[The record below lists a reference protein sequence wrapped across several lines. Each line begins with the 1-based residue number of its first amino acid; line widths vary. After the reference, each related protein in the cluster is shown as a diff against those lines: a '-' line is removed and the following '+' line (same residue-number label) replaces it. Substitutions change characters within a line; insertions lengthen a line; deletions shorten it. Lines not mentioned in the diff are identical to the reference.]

1 MKSLNY
7 NNLIILFIL
16 LLSSCL
22 DNGRGTRPVIL
33 DYAQIDHS
41 GDGYCK
47 DYTEIAYDTCNA
59 ECDEEYKVATPEEI
73 EAEIAAYVLKY
84 GENNLEKEDE
94 LRNNLATIVKFAK
107 GICIKIP
114 ATRPTEQV
122 YINPKFCACEKGK
135 PYIVNDCATYCA
147 GTNDQTPTLYVT
159 TTVGPLISANDELVD
174 FRGWCTNNL
183 VESIDNHAPSCDLYL
198 FDGLNTIALEMEF
211 TGNFSFKSD
220 LSSIQKNKTYVAT
233 IIENQSKA
241 KSKSF
246 HIYAVDPNSQDDDN
260 SPLKI
265 MHISQYSCIYM
276 YGDNA
281 APPLTNTTD
290 LYSGNMTRMYFY
302 YPSNTLPDI
311 APGSISRLFC
321 HDITTYN
328 RLDNKIYPRLELI
341 PNAFSLW
348 DKADLR
354 LYDADNNTKLDINEQ
369 IQRRL
374 LNEYNLN
381 STINI
386 FQSFTYNS
394 GPDSSGAAIA
404 SNASEIKFKSILQG
418 YYMQPW
424 IDNSSQLGYC
434 PKQEHYNNNAT
445 KVFRILKEL
454 VGNDTEAIYFGKS
467 DPKAYTDNNGQLVNV
482 AGSTIIIREN
492 VLKKIWFYYENNQKL
507 VANDVIAGQK
517 TIMFYYPPDFANPLI
532 EKSHQSL
539 FTVFNPTEDSHNT
552 GDPRPN
558 VLPPNKMFGCVP
570 SLGDAPYI
578 QSE

>member
-1 MKSLNY
+1 MKSFNY
-7 NNLIILFIL
+7 NYLIILLIL

-22 DNGRGTRPVIL
+22 DNGRGNRPVIQ

-47 DYTEIAYDTCNA
+47 DYTEIAYETCNA
-59 ECDEEYKVATPEEI
+59 ECEEEYKVATPEEI
-73 EAEIAAYVLKY
+73 EAEIAAYVTKY
-84 GENNLEKEDE
+84 GDNDVAKEE
-94 LRNNLATIVKFAK
+94 GLRNNLLTIVKFAK

-114 ATRPTEQV
+114 ATRPTEQI

-135 PYIVNDCATYCA
+135 PYTVNDCATYCSS
-147 GTNDQTPTLYVT
+147 TNDQTPTLYVT
-159 TTVGPLISANDELVD
+159 TTVGPLISANEELVD
-174 FRGWCTNNL
+174 LKGWCTNDL
-183 VESIDNHAPSCDLYL
+183 VDSINNHAPSCNLYL
-198 FDGLNTIALEMEF
+198 YDGRDTLTLEMEF
-211 TGNFSFKSD
+211 TGNLSFKAD
-220 LSSIQKNKTYVAT
+220 LSSIQKNKTYSAT
-233 IIENQSKA
+233 IMENQSKA

-246 HIYAVDPNSQDDDN
+246 HIYAVDPDSQDDDN

-276 YGDNA
+276 YGDNT
-281 APPLTNTTD
+281 APSTTNPTD

-302 YPSNTLPDI
+302 YPSNTLPEI
-311 APGSISRLFC
+311 LSGSLRRVFC
-321 HDITTYN
+321 HDITRYN
-328 RLDNKIYPRLELI
+328 RIDSKLFPRLELI
-341 PNAFSLW
+341 PNALSLW

-374 LNEYNLN
+374 LNEFNIS

-394 GPDSSGAAIA
+394 YIESTTESS
-404 SNASEIKFKSILQG
+404 ASELKFKAILQG

-424 IDNSSQLGYC
+424 IDTSSKLGYC
-434 PKQEHYNNNAT
+434 PKQEHYHGNTA
-445 KVFRILKEL
+445 VFRILKEL
-454 VGNDTEAIYFGKS
+454 IGNDTEAIYFGKS

-507 VANDVIAGQK
+507 VPNEVIAGQK
-517 TIMFYYPPDFANPLI
+517 TIMFYYPPDFNNPLV

-539 FTVFNPTEDSHNT
+539 FTVFNPTEDSQNT

-578 QSE
+578 QSVE

>member
-1 MKSLNY
+1 MKSLGY
-7 NNLIILFIL
+7 YFLIILFML
-16 LLSSCL
+16 MLSACL
-22 DNGRGTRPVIL
+22 DNGRGDRPKIQ
-33 DYAQIDHS
+33 DYAQVDRS

-47 DYTEIAYDTCNA
+47 DYTEIAYETCTA
-59 ECDEEYKVATPEEI
+59 ECGEEYKVATPEEI
-73 EAEIAAYVLKY
+73 EAEIAAYIKKY
-84 GENNLEKEDE
+84 GDNDLEKEE
-94 LRNNLATIVKFAK
+94 GLRNNLTTIVNYAK
-107 GICIKIP
+107 GICLKIP
-114 ATRPTEQV
+114 STRPSDQV
-122 YINPKFCACEKGK
+122 YINPKYCACEKTK
-135 PYIVNDCATYCA
+135 PYIINDCATYCA
-147 GTNDQTPTLYVT
+147 TINDQTPTLYVT

-174 FRGWCTNNL
+174 LKGWCSNDLTNSVN
-183 VESIDNHAPSCDLYL
+183 NHAPSCNLYL
-198 FDGLNTIALEMEF
+198 YDGLNTQPLEMEF
-211 TGNFSFKSD
+211 TGNFSFKTD

-233 IIENQSKA
+233 IVENQSKA

-246 HIYAVDPNSQDDDN
+246 QIYAVDPDSQNEDN

-281 APPLTNTTD
+281 APSTTNPTD

-302 YPSNTLPDI
+302 YPSNTLPEI
-311 APGSISRLFC
+311 LSGSLRRVFC
-321 HDITTYN
+321 HDIN
-328 RLDNKIYPRLELI
+328 RYGRQDAKPYPRLELI
-341 PNAFSLW
+341 PNSLSLW
-348 DKADLR
+348 DKSDLR

-374 LNEYNLN
+374 LNEYNVS

-386 FQSFTYNS
+386 FQPFTYNS
-394 GPDSSGAAIA
+394 YIESTTE
-404 SNASEIKFKSILQG
+404 SNASELKFKSILQG

-424 IDNSSQLGYC
+424 IDSSSKLGYC
-434 PKQEHYNNNAT
+434 PKQEQYHGSTA
-445 KVFRILKEL
+445 VFRILKEL
-454 VGNDTEAIYFGKS
+454 IGNDTEAIYFAKS
-467 DPKAYTDNNGQLVNV
+467 DPKAYTDNNGLLVNV

-507 VANDVIAGQK
+507 IPNEIIAGQK
-517 TIMFYYPPDFANPLI
+517 TIMFYYPPDFDNPLV

-539 FTVFNPTEDSHNT
+539 FTVFNPTEDAQNT

-570 SLGDAPYI
+570 SLGDAPYL